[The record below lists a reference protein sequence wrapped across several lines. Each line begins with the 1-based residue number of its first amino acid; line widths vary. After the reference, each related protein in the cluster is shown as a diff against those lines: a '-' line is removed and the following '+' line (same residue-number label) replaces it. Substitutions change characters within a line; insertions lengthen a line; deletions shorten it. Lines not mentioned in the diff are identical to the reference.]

1 MPLKLSD
8 NTANAVRIT
17 FSNDG
22 NTNFGEGTP
31 NSPLSFQGRPLLDGS
46 VLAQTVARPPAQPRL
61 TGSVFIPTGQR
72 ESAEISCPPC
82 AGFGSTNGNGGI
94 ARFNADKT
102 AFVCYLNLT
111 STGQSVSYSVW

>member
-17 FSNDG
+17 FDNAG
-22 NTNFGEGTP
+22 NTEFGQATP

-46 VLAQTVARPPAQPRL
+46 VLAQNVARPPAQPRL
-61 TGSVFIPTGQR
+61 TGSVFIPSGYR

-94 ARFNADKT
+94 ARFSPDKT
-102 AFVCYLNLT
+102 SFVCYLNLP
-111 STGQSVSYSVW
+111 STGQTVAYSVW